1 MQLIR
6 SPNQWSCTAC
16 AFAMVCNL
24 TLDEVLLG
32 VGYDGSEVLFP
43 DLPEPLCR
51 KGFPFPDC
59 IRLCLYRGLSVTP
72 VDLEPECTPDGIH
85 YFKLDHKEFVQRMLE
100 KYQGVI
106 QGKGNKVL
114 HAVAWD
120 RKQIYDPSIGIYDFE
135 NHYFTPERFWV
146 IK

>member
-24 TLDEVLLG
+24 TLDGIFLG
-32 VGYDGSEVLFP
+32 IGHDGSEIVFP
-43 DLPEPLCR
+43 NLPEPLCR
-51 KGFPFPDC
+51 KGFPFPEC
-59 IRLCLYRGLSVTP
+59 IRLCLCRGLSVTP
-72 VDLEPECTPDGIH
+72 IDFEPRCTPDGEH
-85 YFKLDHKEFVQRMLE
+85 YYELDHREFVYNMLE
-100 KYQGVI
+100 KYQCVI
-106 QGKGNKVL
+106 EGMGRE
-114 HAVAWD
+114 HPHTVAWD